1 MSSLDVL
8 AEQIRIGLRDGWSDA
23 DLVRLIA
30 DAIHEFEFIEMATG
44 QWDYLDREPRSTGDS
59 GWDALLAGL
68 AVHMARLAAFDRTPA
83 WSRQPSRYSPTF
95 RWIGLSPDSEMRAYV
110 FQRTPI
116 YFKSRGVMIDAA
128 NLVSV

>member
-8 AEQIRIGLRDGWSDA
+8 AEQIRIGLRDGWFDS
-23 DLVRLIA
+23 DLVRLMA
-30 DAIHEFEFIEMATG
+30 DAIHEFELIESVTG
-44 QWDYLDREPRSTGDS
+44 QWAYLEQEPRSTGDA
-59 GWDALLAGL
+59 GWDAALAGL
-68 AVHMARLAAFDRTPA
+68 AVHLTRLSSLDRTPA
-83 WSRQPSRYSPTF
+83 WSRDACRYSPTF
-95 RWIGLSPDSEMRAYV
+95 RWIGLTSDSEMKAYV